1 MIKNIILDVGDVLL
15 EYRWK
20 DMLMEYGLDG
30 EDAVRVG
37 QEIFESPLW
46 GKGLD
51 LGIMTQEEVIAE
63 FRKEY
68 PGDGDVIE
76 WFITNGE
83 QMRVERPEIW
93 QRVRQLKEQG
103 YGIYLLSNYSE
114 KLFQKHTKDAD
125 FIKMAD
131 GMVVSYQVHL
141 IKPDPRIYQC
151 LLERYDLKAEECIFF
166 DDRKENVE
174 GALAVGI
181 QAVQVTSREM
191 LHDALKNFECN
202 FIK

>member
-20 DMLMEYGLDG
+20 DMLMDHGLCE

-51 LGIMTQEEVIAE
+51 LGIMPQEEVIAQFRAE
-63 FRKEY
+63 FPE
-68 PGDGDVIE
+68 DGDAIE
-76 WFITNGE
+76 WFIKNGE
-83 QMRVERPEIW
+83 QMHVARPEIW
-93 QRVRQLKEQG
+93 ECVRHLKEQG

-114 KLFQKHTKDAD
+114 NLFQKHTKDVD
-125 FIKMAD
+125 FMKVAD

-151 LLERYDLKAEECIFF
+151 LLERYGLKPEECIFF

-181 QAVQVTSREM
+181 RAIQVTSREM
-191 LHDALKNFECN
+191 LYETLKNFECN
-202 FIK
+202 FAK

>member
-1 MIKNIILDVGDVLL
+1 MVKNIILDVGDVLL

-20 DMLMEYGLDG
+20 DMLMDYGLSE

-37 QEIFESPLW
+37 QEIFVSPLW
-46 GKGLD
+46 GEGLD

-63 FRKEY
+63 FRKEF
-68 PGDGDVIE
+68 PEDADAIE

-83 QMRVERPEIW
+83 QMHVARPEIW
-93 QRVRQLKEQG
+93 ERVRQLKEQG
-103 YGIYLLSNYSE
+103 YRIYLLSNYSE
-114 KLFQKHTKDAD
+114 KLFQKHTRDAD
-125 FIKMAD
+125 FINMAD

-151 LLERYDLKAEECIFF
+151 LLTRYELKPEECLFF

-181 QAVQVTSREM
+181 EAVQVTSREM
-191 LHDALKNFECN
+191 LYEALTKLE
-202 FIK
+202 